1 MAERTRG
8 AHNARAMLLFRPLEH
23 RALRLATRAWVP
35 AMVPWRSNEA
45 GEATDEVRAWYGR
58 FADGRPGAIVVE
70 ATGVRDVKSGPLL
83 RIGDDRFV
91 PGLAKVVEE
100 VRRRSEGRTRL
111 YIQLIDFLGIR
122 RRPEKAR
129 WARSFW
135 HPAQRHRERLHAADG
150 DEAWLAMDE
159 SALRERVLLLPHA
172 RLLAALDARE
182 VEELEM
188 GWRERVVDTHL
199 PHIADLPRALPPL
212 FAAAARRAREAGF
225 DGVELHCAHAYTL
238 ASFLSRTNDRADGYG
253 GSNEARARLP
263 LEVLR
268 AVRAAVGADW
278 VVGARILG
286 EECIAGGS
294 TIDDATEHALRL
306 SRAGLDFLSVSR
318 GGKFEDARQP
328 KVGEAAYPYTGPSG
342 HACMPTIKSHGD
354 PRGANLHLSRA
365 IRAALRADGLATPV
379 VGAGG
384 IDNQALAEQALADG
398 SCDLVAAARQSLAD
412 PDWWRKLELSRE
424 HEVRRCSYTNY
435 CEGLD
440 QRHKQVT
447 CRLWDRDHAARDADG
462 GLALSH
468 DGRRRLLAPPWNHA

>member
-1 MAERTRG
+1 MATNARG
-8 AHNARAMLLFRPLEH
+8 AHNAAAMLLFQPLQH
-23 RALRLATRAWVP
+23 RALSLATRAWVP
-35 AMVPWRSNEA
+35 AMVPWRSNEE
-45 GEATDEVRAWYGR
+45 GEATDAVRAWYGR

-83 RIGDDRFV
+83 RIGDERFV
-91 PGLAKVVEE
+91 PALAEVAAE

-122 RRPEKAR
+122 RRPEKAAWVR
-129 WARSFW
+129 RFW
-135 HPAQRHRERLHAADG
+135 KPAARHRERLCAAEG
-150 DEAWLAMDE
+150 GEAWLELDE
-159 SALRERVLLLPHA
+159 VALRERALLLPHA
-172 RLLAALDARE
+172 RFLSALDARE

-199 PHIADLPRALPPL
+199 PHIADLPRVLPPL
-212 FAAAARRAREAGF
+212 FAAAARRARDAGF

-253 GSNEARARLP
+253 GTNEARARLP

-268 AVRAAVGADW
+268 AVRAAVGEDF

-294 TIDDATEHALRL
+294 TIDDAKDHALRL
-306 SRAGLDFLSVSR
+306 ARAGLDFLSVSR

-365 IRAALRADGLATPV
+365 IRATLRGAGLATPV

-384 IDNQALAEQALADG
+384 IDSSALAERALAEG
-398 SCDLVAAARQSLAD
+398 ACDIVGAARQSLAD
-412 PDWWRKLELSRE
+412 PDWWWKIEHSRE

-447 CRLWDRDHAARDADG
+447 CRLWDRDHRAHDADG
-462 GLALSH
+462 ALLLSH
-468 DGRRRLLAPPWNHA
+468 DGKRRLLAPPWRPR

>member
-1 MAERTRG
+1 
-8 AHNARAMLLFRPLEH
+8 
-23 RALRLATRAWVP
+23 
-35 AMVPWRSNEA
+35 
-45 GEATDEVRAWYGR
+45 
-58 FADGRPGAIVVE
+58 
-70 ATGVRDVKSGPLL
+70 
-83 RIGDDRFV
+83 
-91 PGLAKVVEE
+91 
-100 VRRRSEGRTRL
+100 
-111 YIQLIDFLGIR
+111 
-122 RRPEKAR
+122 
-129 WARSFW
+129 
-135 HPAQRHRERLHAADG
+135 
-150 DEAWLAMDE
+150 MDE

-447 CRLWDRDHAARDADG
+447 CRLWDRDHAERDADG